1 MFTDKYIEQLVPRL
15 LLVIGLFFIMAMATT
30 NHWLD
35 PVKYAT
41 NTQFNHQES
50 CLVIYHQAKPFYY
63 YTGKN
68 LTIIQGLHA
77 HSNLTYQYANLEIK
91 TKNNPVVIYTKR
103 RYTGNSKLIIEDKQH
118 NIIRTFSGQHI
129 TQQPAIISNSGLF
142 KIDRGYIFINHCDYI
157 LIKNK

>member
-15 LLVIGLFFIMAMATT
+15 LVVIGLFFIMAMATA

-41 NTQFNHQES
+41 NTQFNRQKS
-50 CLVIYHQAKPFYY
+50 CLVIYHHSKPFYS

-68 LTIIQGLHA
+68 LTIIQGLHF
-77 HSNLTYQYANLEIK
+77 HPNITYQYSNSEIK
-91 TKNNPVVIYTKR
+91 TKNTPVVIYTKR
-103 RYTGNSKLIIEDKQH
+103 CYTGNSKLIIEDKQH
-118 NIIRTFSGQHI
+118 NIIRTFNGQHI
-129 TQQPAIISNSGLF
+129 TQLPVSISDSGLF
-142 KIDRGYIFINHCDYI
+142 KIDQGYIFINHCDYI